1 MGWVYNLKDPNAP
14 THAPRLI
21 AICLVFSTT
30 AFLAV
35 GLRFYVRYFQ
45 KGALWWDDWASL
57 SSAVLGAA
65 YSGIAIA
72 QTRWGQALDPAHFPP
87 QNTIPFSKIQYSG
100 GPVYTLALLGF
111 KLSLLTSYL
120 RIGGFIKSYA
130 YTIYTVI
137 VLVTCNQIIF
147 TFVICFGCSPVAKQ
161 WNPAIPGSCI
171 DTIRSYYAIAGTS
184 LGFDVIIIL
193 LPIPVLLKLQ
203 LRTRQKAVLIA
214 LFCLGFFVTVIQ
226 IIRIFTI
233 KNLKSYT
240 NSEPIVIWSI
250 VEISLGVIITCV
262 PTYGTLFRSFSQ
274 AYSSY
279 RHGRSREESKNSNTG
294 FSRNSVANMFRHSWR
309 FTSGTGSGSAAPRSK
324 DKDTNSQNN
333 RSLTESWAY
342 DLERIEQRQGAGI
355 HTSVI
360 TSSKMRS
367 SDGSSDEQVMIPGVE
382 EQQFNARRYH
392 HHQNTLPTGDNNTPC
407 HEPMQIHT
415 TTDVTVESHH
425 LDEMG

>member
-21 AICLVFSTT
+21 AICLVFSTA
-30 AFLAV
+30 AFIAV
-35 GLRFYVRYFQ
+35 ALRFYVRYYK
-45 KGALWWDDWASL
+45 KGVLWWDDWAAL

-87 QNTIPFSKIQYSG
+87 ENTIPFSKIQYSG

-120 RIGGFIKSYA
+120 RIGGFVKSYA
-130 YTIYTVI
+130 YAIYAVI
-137 VLVTCNQIIF
+137 VLVICNQIIF
-147 TFVICFGCSPVAKQ
+147 TFVICFGCNPVAKQ
-161 WNPAIPGSCI
+161 WDPTIPGTCI

-203 LRTRQKAVLIA
+203 LYTRQKAVLIG

-240 NSEPIVIWSI
+240 NSEAIVIWSI
-250 VEISLGVIITCV
+250 VEISLGVIIPCI
-262 PTYGTLFRSFSQ
+262 PTYGPLFRSFSQ

-279 RHGRSREESKNSNTG
+279 RYGRSREESKNTNTG
-294 FSRNSVANMFRHSWR
+294 FSRTSMANKIRHSRR
-309 FTSGTGSGSAAPRSK
+309 FTNGTSSAATKSK
-324 DKDTNSQNN
+324 SSQHN
-333 RSLTESWAY
+333 RSLTESWTY

-360 TSSKMRS
+360 TSKMRS

-382 EQQFNARRYH
+382 EQQFNIQRYY
-392 HHQNTLPTGDNNTPC
+392 NNNSNNNNSS
-407 HEPMQIHT
+407 HEPIQIHT

-425 LDEMG
+425 RDEMGSLKTERGM